1 MECMEDDIRPNKTAS
16 GSTGDRA
23 TPEDRGWSP
32 LTALEILTANKV
44 ADWRTRNQMN
54 DDSDFAF
61 RWSSHTQAITEAGHA
76 VAHAWLQVRSEQQD
90 LLWPAAAKMV
100 DELPKPTPSQ
110 APKLQQAF
118 FGPKSKKR
126 QAKQKRAPVRLRAN
140 PSESP
145 DAIQSRVDALASV
158 LQQLGA
164 IRPSGRMSEQ
174 LEEEWAGSCVRLAQ
188 RLVTSAEPVTVL
200 NALKT
205 HQELRS
211 YMAKRERQ
219 GEPERVDLDS
229 FLHSSST
236 TAPSRALNAL
246 KWLNKHGHLGWD
258 VVDLTCPASI
268 RPRSKRGQAA
278 VISPPMLM
286 FLEEQAE
293 QMCRSGDDR
302 WSCLLGS
309 WMVAAGCMRYRHL
322 TRSTPRRVSMS
333 TFHATCHRGK
343 QRFTRKGFDF
353 SLPGEFASG
362 FSWSRQWLIR
372 YEALSEK
379 QRKTAG
385 LCFNKDGIPW
395 TLSDVTTEAQYL
407 FANYLTDASTPGL
420 NVTTNATWWHPRCQF
435 RKPQCPNL
443 QGRDLPNQSGHQF
456 DQNQCSQ
463 KLLHPSHHQD
473 RSHQTGPSCY
483 T

>member
-1 MECMEDDIRPNKTAS
+1 MLWPIH
-16 GSTGDRA
+16 G
-23 TPEDRGWSP
+23 
-32 LTALEILTANKV
+32 
-44 ADWRTRNQMN
+44 
-54 DDSDFAF
+54 F
-61 RWSSHTQAITEAGHA
+61 RC
-76 VAHAWLQVRSEQQD
+76 D

-100 DELPKPTPSQ
+100 DALPKPTPSQ

-158 LQQLGA
+158 LQELGA
-164 IRPSGRMSEQ
+164 IRPSGRMSGQ
-174 LEEEWAGSCVRLAQ
+174 LEDEWAGSCVRLAQ

-236 TAPSRALNAL
+236 TAPSRALNSL

-293 QMCRSGDDR
+293 QMCRSGEDR

-372 YEALSEK
+372 YEALSEE

-407 FANYLTDASTPGL
+407 FANYLTDASALTTYSFRRWGPTFGQLLKFSPVELNALGDWQERGATPKEASMPLHYSGAKYATSMRMKHL
-420 NVTTNATWWHPRCQF
+420 LMLCIPEVCEFEAWEVVPATVLRSTLASAREALDRPINRDAQTWWAQPMSANETKEQLVLSKSLLDKASQRVYH
-435 RKPQCPNL
+435 RK
-443 QGRDLPNQSGHQF
+443 
-456 DQNQCSQ
+456 
-463 KLLHPSHHQD
+463 
-473 RSHQTGPSCY
+473 
-483 T
+483 